1 MNFTTASPHN
11 VYCRTVN
18 YPQSFSGSGKVHV
31 LASVSHGEKPSGVH
45 DSAVVW
51 TKAVTGRSFG
61 LCMMESGEGMN
72 GTAIVNWVAFQTTPS
87 GILAGS
93 ASFSLFTSG
102 TKCTR
107 INFAQVFAIFLLK
120 LLSTCGRAIRSSF
133 RILCC
138 LEGL

>member
-1 MNFTTASPHN
+1 M
-11 VYCRTVN
+11 
-18 YPQSFSGSGKVHV
+18 

-51 TKAVTGRSFG
+51 TKGVTGRSFG

-72 GTAIVNWVAFQTTPS
+72 GTAIVNWVSFQTTPS

-107 INFAQVFAIFLLK
+107 INFAQVFVIFPLK
-120 LLSTCGRAIRSSF
+120 LLSTCGRAIRSSL

>member
-1 MNFTTASPHN
+1 M
-11 VYCRTVN
+11 
-18 YPQSFSGSGKVHV
+18 

-107 INFAQVFAIFLLK
+107 INFAQVFVIFLLISYSFFLYVVK
-120 LLSTCGRAIRSSF
+120 LCEVF